1 MVCAFGLG
9 PEATAWLG
17 AAGASVVGGG
27 GAKRGFDFASWAAQP
42 APRPSGGRRV
52 NNDFSSFADKADD
65 KKADKP
71 ADGGDEKDG
80 GSGCFPGR
88 ASVYVKGRGPV
99 PVSDL
104 CEGDLLLCGDAG
116 SGQLLFSPFLGHMHK
131 EVSTPASF
139 VSVKAGAADG
149 APLLLSPEHLVFAAS
164 STDAPLVAVPASTL
178 AQGQWILRVDPL
190 CGSFRRAQVSEV
202 AEVSDKGYYAPL
214 TQCGTVVVEG
224 ALCSCY
230 ADALPA
236 TLPEWFRRFATTHQ
250 AMHQAVLPLRLASL
264 VAAAPQKGAEAR
276 EGIHPYCRML
286 MALPMAM
293 A

>member
-1 MVCAFGLG
+1 MVCGFGLG
-9 PEATAWLG
+9 PEATSWLG

-27 GAKRGFDFASWAAQP
+27 GAKRGFDFASWAALP
-42 APRPSGGRRV
+42 ASKTASGGRRAFS
-52 NNDFSSFADKADD
+52 DASSFEDKGT
-65 KKADKP
+65 KKPEGED
-71 ADGGDEKDG
+71 DEKKEGEG
-80 GSGCFPGR
+80 GAGCFPGR

-99 PVSDL
+99 PVSEL
-104 CEGDLLLCGDAG
+104 SQGDSLLCGDVGA
-116 SGQLLFSPFLGHMHK
+116 GQLLFSPFLGHMHM
-131 EVSTPASF
+131 EVSNPASF
-139 VSVKAGAADG
+139 VSVKAGATDG

-164 STDAPLVAVPASTL
+164 SEDALLVAVPAAAL
-178 AQGQWILRVDPL
+178 AEGQWILRVDPL
-190 CGSFRRAQVSEV
+190 CGSFRRVQVSEV
-202 AEVSDKGYYAPL
+202 GEVSDKGFYAPL

-236 TLPEWFRRFATTHQ
+236 TLPAWLRSLATTHQ
-250 AMHQAVLPLRLASL
+250 AMHRAVLPLRVASL
-264 VAAAPQKGAEAR
+264 LGAAPQKGTVAR